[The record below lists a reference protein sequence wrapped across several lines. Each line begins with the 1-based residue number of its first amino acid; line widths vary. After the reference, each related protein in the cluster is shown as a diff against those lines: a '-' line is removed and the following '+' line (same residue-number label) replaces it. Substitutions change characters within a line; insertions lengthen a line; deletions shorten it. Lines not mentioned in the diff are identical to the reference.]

1 MAIIHV
7 IALILIYDSSKGPST
22 IDLLDSIQIGVLN
35 QCPCL
40 CSRII
45 CGAGIN
51 SIYPAIK
58 V

>member
-22 IDLLDSIQIGVLN
+22 TDLLDTSTTDN
-35 QCPCL
+35 P
-40 CSRII
+40 
-45 CGAGIN
+45 GAE
-51 SIYPAIK
+51 AWTL